1 MAGSTDLREEYRRFE
16 AVLPEYSLMASTS
29 RTLHQPG
36 GDGKPF
42 CKHTAEE
49 WRAVDSVE
57 ALRYGAVPCRH
68 CYAPVCDYF
77 ADVDDSPVER
87 READEERD
95 HTADAKPAGDV
106 LADGGLKPPTG
117 GVLSAKTEEVL
128 TASGSKIY
136 HAPSGDEPLCNS
148 NGDFRRADLDVLDG
162 HHRPCSECFDL
173 DDG

>member
-29 RTLHQPG
+29 NTLHQPG
-36 GDGKPF
+36 GSGEPY
-42 CKHTAEE
+42 CKHSAEE
-49 WRAVDSVE
+49 WRAVDSKE

-68 CYAPVCDYF
+68 CYGAVADYF
-77 ADVDDSPVER
+77 ADDDESPVER
-87 READEERD
+87 RGPGERD
-95 HTADAKPAGDV
+95 LTADAKPAADV

-136 HAPSGDEPLCNS
+136 HAPSGDGPLCNS
-148 NGDFRRADLDVLDG
+148 SGNFRRADLGVLDG
-162 HHRPCSECFDL
+162 HHRPCSACFDL
-173 DDG
+173 DE